1 MNFVSK
7 KFHMRTSFISF
18 IVVYFGCYLVNSQIL
33 LRGPYLQSPTE
44 NSIVIKWRTS
54 TNTNSK
60 VRFGTDG
67 LNLSQNIVLNTNT
80 KEHTV
85 KISNLAPST
94 IYYYSVGN
102 NSTSFT
108 TPSARFRFK
117 TNPIPGS
124 EVPTRVWAIGDF
136 GKGNAEQVAVK
147 NSYMQYDDSSNT
159 DVWIWLGDNVY
170 NDGTDEEYQTK
181 LFELNGFSDVFS
193 WLPFWP
199 SPGNHDYNTVWE
211 ESAFL
216 GIPYSNIPLEDHEG
230 PYFDLVHVP
239 TEAEA
244 GGFPSELE
252 LFYSFDYGDVHFLS
266 LNSEVFDFAQTFEGI
281 DRMKQWIEQDLIQ
294 NTRTFT
300 IAYFHQPPY
309 SKGSHDSDD
318 AFELVMKAMRER
330 VIPLLE
336 SYDIDLVVC
345 GHSHVFERSKLI
357 HGHYG
362 NSFSFDPSTM
372 LKDGS
377 NGNFSQGNAYHK
389 DGYSNTPDGTVYV
402 VCGNSGSKEDAPSLD
417 YPIMQFVDGGLDACG
432 SFVMDIYKN
441 RLDGK
446 YLHMNGTVMDE
457 FTILKSN
464 LTVEIPD
471 VSVCGQ
477 ESVTITPTISG
488 GSDNLHYVWS
498 INNNTSTSVSINDQ
512 QIGNHQL
519 TITDSLTGQVVT
531 QNFNIVQGNNLTIV
545 TQNDTLFAQG
555 IANNYQWYLN
565 GVDISGAN
573 GAFYIPQ
580 VAGSYSVSTFYGS
593 CQSEGI
599 FINPELNIP
608 FIQAK
613 GITLFPNPAHD
624 VLTLEVN
631 ESFIGKTYQIYSS
644 LGEIVKKGTLDSTNN
659 LISLSKLSPG
669 IYSIKIN
676 GLEENL
682 RFVKK

>member
-7 KFHMRTSFISF
+7 KFHMRFSFILF
-18 IVVYFGCYLVNSQIL
+18 IVVYLSCYLVNSQTL

-44 NSIVIKWRTS
+44 NAIVIKWRTS

-60 VRFGTDG
+60 VLFGTDST
-67 LNLSQNIVLNTNT
+67 NLSQSIVLNNST

-85 KISNLAPST
+85 KLLNLAPST
-94 IYYYSVGN
+94 FYYYSVGN

-108 TPSARFRFK
+108 TPSSRYRFK
-117 TNPIPGS
+117 TNPVPGTK
-124 EVPTRVWAIGDF
+124 VPTRVWAIGDF
-136 GKGNAEQVAVK
+136 GKGNADQVAVK
-147 NSYMQYDDSSNT
+147 NSYMQFDDSLNT

-170 NDGTDEEYQTK
+170 DDGKDQEYQTK
-181 LFELNGFSDVFS
+181 LFELNGFSDVFN

-216 GIPYSNIPLEDHEG
+216 GIPYSNIPLEDHQG
-230 PYFDLVHVP
+230 PYYDLVHVP

-266 LNSEVFDFAQTFEGI
+266 LNSEVFDFAQTSQGI

-330 VIPLLE
+330 VVPLLE
-336 SYDIDLVVC
+336 QYDIDLVVC

-362 NSFSFDPSTM
+362 NSQSFDQLTM
-372 LKDGS
+372 LKDSS
-377 NGNFSQGNAYHK
+377 NGNFNQGNAYHK
-389 DGYSNTPDGTVYV
+389 DGLASTPDGTVYV
-402 VCGNSGSKEDAPSLD
+402 VCGNSGSKEDAPSLNH
-417 YPIMQFVDGGLDACG
+417 PIMEFVDGGIEACG

-471 VSVCGQ
+471 ISVCGQ
-477 ESVTITPTISG
+477 EFVTITPTISG

-599 FINPELNIP
+599 FINPELNVP

>member
-1 MNFVSK
+1 
-7 KFHMRTSFISF
+7 MRTSFISF

-54 TNTNSK
+54 SNTNSK
-60 VRFGTDG
+60 VLFGTDST
-67 LNLSQNIVLNTNT
+67 NLSQSIVLNNNT

-85 KISNLAPST
+85 KLLNLAPST
-94 IYYYSVGN
+94 FYYYSVGN

-108 TPSARFRFK
+108 TPSSRYRFK
-117 TNPIPGS
+117 TNPVPGT
-124 EVPTRVWAIGDF
+124 EEPTRVWAIGDF

-170 NDGTDEEYQTK
+170 NDGTDQEYQTK

-244 GGFPSELE
+244 GGFPSDLE

-266 LNSEVFDFAQTFEGI
+266 LNSEVFDFAQTSQGI

-330 VIPLLE
+330 VVPLLE
-336 SYDIDLVVC
+336 QYDIDLVVC

-362 NSFSFDPSTM
+362 NSFSFDPPTM

-477 ESVTITPTISG
+477 ESITITPTISG

-498 INNNTSTSVSINDQ
+498 INNNTSNSVSINDQ

-599 FINPELNIP
+599 FINPELNVP

>member
-1 MNFVSK
+1 
-7 KFHMRTSFISF
+7 MRTKIVSFSI
-18 IVVYFGCYLVNSQIL
+18 IYFACFLVCSQTVT
-33 LRGPYLQSPTE
+33 RGPYLQSPTE
-44 NSIVIKWRTS
+44 STIVIKWRTS
-54 TNTNSK
+54 ANTNSK
-60 VRFGTDG
+60 VRYGTDSI
-67 LNLSQNIVLNTNT
+67 NLSQTVTLNNST

-85 KISNLAPST
+85 KLTNLASST
-94 IYYYSVGN
+94 TYYYAVGN
-102 NSTSFT
+102 NTTNFT
-108 TPSARFRFK
+108 TPSARYRFR

-136 GKGNAEQVAVK
+136 GKGNTEQVAVK

-216 GIPYSNIPLEDHEG
+216 GIPYSNIPFEDHQG
-230 PYFDLVHVP
+230 PYYDMVHVP
-239 TEAEA
+239 TQAEA
-244 GGFPSELE
+244 GGFPSQLE
-252 LFYSFDYGDVHFLS
+252 LFYSFDFGDVHFLS

-281 DRMKQWIEQDLIQ
+281 DRMKQWIEQDLQQ

-330 VIPLLE
+330 VVPLLE
-336 SYDIDLVVC
+336 EYDIDLVIC

-362 NSFSFDPSTM
+362 NSFSFEPSTM

-377 NGNFSQGNAYHK
+377 NGNFEQGNAYRK
-389 DGYSNTPDGTVYV
+389 DGLSSTPDGTVYV

-457 FTILKSN
+457 FTILKAN
-464 LTVEIPD
+464 LTLEIPN
-471 VSVCGQ
+471 VYVCGQ
-477 ESVTITPTISG
+477 EQIAVQPIISG
-488 GSDNLHYVWS
+488 GSDNLYYAWS
-498 INNNTSTSVSINDQ
+498 INNQTSQSIYINNQ
-512 QIGNHQL
+512 QLGSHQL
-519 TITDSLTGQVVT
+519 VVTDSLTGQAVT
-531 QNFNIVQGNNLTIV
+531 QSFTILQGNDLTIS
-545 TQNDTLFAQG
+545 TQNDTLYSQG
-555 IANNYQWYLN
+555 MANNYQWYLN
-565 GVDISGAN
+565 GQPISGAN
-573 GAFYIPQ
+573 GTFFIPQ
-580 VAGSYSVSTFYGS
+580 VAGNYSVSTFYGT
-593 CQSEGI
+593 CLSESIFFNPQLSVPSISTFGI
-599 FINPELNIP
+599 TLYPNPASDELNI
-608 FIQAK
+608 
-613 GITLFPNPAHD
+613 
-624 VLTLEVN
+624 EVN
-631 ESFIGKTYQIYSS
+631 EAFIGKSFQMYSTS
-644 LGEIVKKGTLDSTNN
+644 GELVKKGKLDSKSNR
-659 LISLSKLSPG
+659 ISLT
-669 IYSIKIN
+669 KIPSGTYTIHVN
-676 GLEENL
+676 GSQETL

>member
-54 TNTNSK
+54 SNTNSK
-60 VRFGTDG
+60 VLFGTDST
-67 LNLSQNIVLNTNT
+67 NLSQSIVLNNNT

-85 KISNLAPST
+85 KLLNLAPST
-94 IYYYSVGN
+94 FYYYSVGN

-108 TPSARFRFK
+108 TPSSRYRFK
-117 TNPIPGS
+117 TNPVPGT
-124 EVPTRVWAIGDF
+124 EEPTRVWAIGDF

-170 NDGTDEEYQTK
+170 NDGTDQEYQTK

-244 GGFPSELE
+244 GGFPSDLE

-266 LNSEVFDFAQTFEGI
+266 LNSEVFDFAQTSQGI

-330 VIPLLE
+330 VVPLLE
-336 SYDIDLVVC
+336 QYDIDLVVC

-362 NSFSFDPSTM
+362 NSFSFDPPTM

-477 ESVTITPTISG
+477 ESITITPTISG

-498 INNNTSTSVSINDQ
+498 INNNTSNSVSINDQ

-599 FINPELNIP
+599 FINPELNVP

>member
-1 MNFVSK
+1 
-7 KFHMRTSFISF
+7 MRTSFISF

-60 VRFGTDG
+60 VRFGTDS
-67 LNLSQNIVLNTNT
+67 LNLSQNVVLNTNT

-108 TPSARFRFK
+108 TPSARYRFM
-117 TNPIPGS
+117 TNPVPGT

-170 NDGTDEEYQTK
+170 NDGTDQEYQTK

-477 ESVTITPTISG
+477 ESITITPTISG

-498 INNNTSTSVSINDQ
+498 INNNTSNSVSINDQ

-599 FINPELNIP
+599 FINPELNVP

>member
-54 TNTNSK
+54 SNTNSK
-60 VRFGTDG
+60 VLFGTDST
-67 LNLSQNIVLNTNT
+67 NLSQSIVLNNNT

-85 KISNLAPST
+85 KLLNLAPST
-94 IYYYSVGN
+94 FYYYSVGN

-108 TPSARFRFK
+108 TPSSRYRFK
-117 TNPIPGS
+117 TNPVPGT

-170 NDGTDEEYQTK
+170 NDGTDQEYQTK

-244 GGFPSELE
+244 GGFPSDLE

-266 LNSEVFDFAQTFEGI
+266 LNSEVFDFAQTSQGI

-330 VIPLLE
+330 VVPLLE
-336 SYDIDLVVC
+336 QYDIDLVVC

-362 NSFSFDPSTM
+362 NSFSFDPPTM

-477 ESVTITPTISG
+477 ESITITPTISG

-498 INNNTSTSVSINDQ
+498 INNNTSNSVSINDQ

-580 VAGSYSVSTFYGS
+580 VAGSYSVSTFYGTCS
-593 CQSEGI
+593 SESVYFNPQLNIQTLKVAGI
-599 FINPELNIP
+599 NLYPNPVSDELNI
-608 FIQAK
+608 
-613 GITLFPNPAHD
+613 
-624 VLTLEVN
+624 EVN
-631 ESFIGKTYQIYSS
+631 ETFIGKSFQLFSS
-644 LGEIVKKGTLDSTNN
+644 TGELIKKGKLDSKINR
-659 LISLSKLSPG
+659 ISLTKLPSGPYFIEVSG
-669 IYSIKIN
+669 THET
-676 GLEENL
+676 LP
-682 RFVKK
+682 FVKK

>member
-7 KFHMRTSFISF
+7 KFHMRFSFILF
-18 IVVYFGCYLVNSQIL
+18 IVVYLSCYLVNSQTL

-44 NSIVIKWRTS
+44 NAIVIKWRTS

-60 VRFGTDG
+60 VLFGTDST
-67 LNLSQNIVLNTNT
+67 NLSQSIVLNNST

-85 KISNLAPST
+85 KLLNLAPST
-94 IYYYSVGN
+94 FYYYSVGN

-108 TPSARFRFK
+108 TPSSRYRFK
-117 TNPIPGS
+117 TNPVPGT

-136 GKGNAEQVAVK
+136 GKGNADQVAVK
-147 NSYMQYDDSSNT
+147 NSYMQFDDSLNT

-170 NDGTDEEYQTK
+170 DDGKDQEYQTK
-181 LFELNGFSDVFS
+181 LFELNGFSDVFN

-216 GIPYSNIPLEDHEG
+216 GIPYSNIPLEDHQG
-230 PYFDLVHVP
+230 PYYDLVHVP
-239 TEAEA
+239 TEAES

-266 LNSEVFDFAQTFEGI
+266 LNSEVFDFAQTSQGI
-281 DRMKQWIEQDLIQ
+281 ERMKQWIEQDLIQ

-330 VIPLLE
+330 VVPLLE
-336 SYDIDLVVC
+336 QYDIDLVVC

-362 NSFSFDPSTM
+362 NSQSFDQLTM
-372 LKDGS
+372 LKDSS
-377 NGNFSQGNAYHK
+377 NGNFNQGNAYHK
-389 DGYSNTPDGTVYV
+389 DGLASTPDGTVYV
-402 VCGNSGSKEDAPSLD
+402 VCGNSGSKEDAPSLNH
-417 YPIMQFVDGGLDACG
+417 PIMEFVDGGIEACG

-471 VSVCGQ
+471 ISVCGQ
-477 ESVTITPTISG
+477 EFVTITPTISG

-498 INNNTSTSVSINDQ
+498 INNNTSNSISINDQ
-512 QIGNHQL
+512 QIGIHQL

-545 TQNDTLFAQG
+545 NQNDTLFAQG

-565 GVDISGAN
+565 GVGISGAN

-580 VAGSYSVSTFYGS
+580 VAGIYSVSTFYGS
-593 CQSEGI
+593 CQSDGI
-599 FINPELNIP
+599 FINPVLNVP
-608 FIQAK
+608 FVQAK

-624 VLTLEVN
+624 ALTLEVN

-659 LISLSKLSPG
+659 LISLSKLSSG
-669 IYSIKIN
+669 NYSIKII

>member
-1 MNFVSK
+1 
-7 KFHMRTSFISF
+7 MRTSFISF

-477 ESVTITPTISG
+477 ESITITPTISG

>member
-1 MNFVSK
+1 
-7 KFHMRTSFISF
+7 MRTKIVSFSI
-18 IVVYFGCYLVNSQIL
+18 IYFACFLVCSQTVT
-33 LRGPYLQSPTE
+33 RGPYLQSPTE
-44 NSIVIKWRTS
+44 STIVIKWRTS
-54 TNTNSK
+54 ANTNSK
-60 VRFGTDG
+60 VRYGTDSI
-67 LNLSQNIVLNTNT
+67 NLSQTVTLNNST

-85 KISNLAPST
+85 KLTNLASST
-94 IYYYSVGN
+94 TYYYAVGN
-102 NSTSFT
+102 NTTNFT
-108 TPSARFRFK
+108 TPSARYRFR
-117 TNPIPGS
+117 TNPIPGT

-170 NDGTDEEYQTK
+170 NDGTDQEYQTK

-417 YPIMQFVDGGLDACG
+417 YPIMHFVDGGLDACG

-446 YLHMNGTVMDE
+446 YLHMNGSVLDE

-464 LTVEIPD
+464 LTLEIPN
-471 VSVCGQ
+471 VYVCGQ
-477 ESVTITPTISG
+477 EQIAVQPVISG
-488 GSDNLHYVWS
+488 GSDNLYYAWS
-498 INNNTSTSVSINDQ
+498 INNQTSQSIYINNQ
-512 QIGNHQL
+512 QLGSHQL
-519 TITDSLTGQVVT
+519 VVTDSLTGQAVT
-531 QNFNIVQGNNLTIV
+531 QSFTILQGNDLTIS
-545 TQNDTLFAQG
+545 TQNDTLYSQG
-555 IANNYQWYLN
+555 MANNYQWYLN
-565 GVDISGAN
+565 GQPISGAN
-573 GAFYIPQ
+573 GTFFIPQ
-580 VAGSYSVSTFYGS
+580 VAGNYSVSTFYGT
-593 CQSEGI
+593 CLSESVYFNPQLSVPSISTFGI
-599 FINPELNIP
+599 TLYPNPASDELNI
-608 FIQAK
+608 
-613 GITLFPNPAHD
+613 
-624 VLTLEVN
+624 EVN
-631 ESFIGKTYQIYSS
+631 EAFIGKSFQIYSTS
-644 LGEIVKKGTLDSTNN
+644 GELVKKGKLDSKSNR
-659 LISLSKLSPG
+659 ISLTKLPTGTYTFQIIGSQ
-669 IYSIKIN
+669 
-676 GLEENL
+676 ETL

>member
-54 TNTNSK
+54 SNTNSK
-60 VRFGTDG
+60 VLFGTDST
-67 LNLSQNIVLNTNT
+67 NLSQSIVLNNNT

-85 KISNLAPST
+85 KLLNLAPST
-94 IYYYSVGN
+94 FYYYSVGN

-108 TPSARFRFK
+108 TPSSRYRFK
-117 TNPIPGS
+117 TNPVPGT

-170 NDGTDEEYQTK
+170 NDGTDQEYQTK

-244 GGFPSELE
+244 GGFPSDLE

-266 LNSEVFDFAQTFEGI
+266 LNSEVFDFAQTSQGI

-330 VIPLLE
+330 VVPLLE
-336 SYDIDLVVC
+336 QYDIDLVVC

-362 NSFSFDPSTM
+362 NSFSFDPPTM

-477 ESVTITPTISG
+477 ESITITPTISG

-498 INNNTSTSVSINDQ
+498 INNNTSNSVSINDQ

-580 VAGSYSVSTFYGS
+580 VAGSYSVSTFYGTCS
-593 CQSEGI
+593 SESVYFNPQLNIQTLKVAGI
-599 FINPELNIP
+599 NLYPNPVSDELNI
-608 FIQAK
+608 
-613 GITLFPNPAHD
+613 
-624 VLTLEVN
+624 EVN
-631 ESFIGKTYQIYSS
+631 ETFIGKSFQLFSS
-644 LGEIVKKGTLDSTNN
+644 TGELIKKGKLDSKINRISLTKLPSGPYFIEVSGTHETLPIVKK
-659 LISLSKLSPG
+659 
-669 IYSIKIN
+669 
-676 GLEENL
+676 
-682 RFVKK
+682 

>member
-1 MNFVSK
+1 
-7 KFHMRTSFISF
+7 MRTSFISF

-60 VRFGTDG
+60 VRFGTDS

-94 IYYYSVGN
+94 FYYYSVGN

-108 TPSARFRFK
+108 TPSARYRFM
-117 TNPIPGS
+117 TNPVPGT

-170 NDGTDEEYQTK
+170 NDGTDQEYQTK

-300 IAYFHQPPY
+300 MAYFHQPPY

-330 VIPLLE
+330 VVPLLE
-336 SYDIDLVVC
+336 QYDIDLVVC

-362 NSFSFDPSTM
+362 NSFSFDPPTM

-477 ESVTITPTISG
+477 ESITITPTISG

-498 INNNTSTSVSINDQ
+498 INNNTSNSVSINDQ

-599 FINPELNIP
+599 FINPELNVP

-644 LGEIVKKGTLDSTNN
+644 LGKIVKKGTLDSTNN

>member
-1 MNFVSK
+1 
-7 KFHMRTSFISF
+7 MRTSFISF

-60 VRFGTDG
+60 VRFGTDS
-67 LNLSQNIVLNTNT
+67 LNLSQNVVLNTNT

-108 TPSARFRFK
+108 TPSARYRFM
-117 TNPIPGS
+117 TNPVPGT

-170 NDGTDEEYQTK
+170 NDGTDQEYQTK

-362 NSFSFDPSTM
+362 NSFSFDPPTM
-372 LKDGS
+372 LKDDS

-599 FINPELNIP
+599 FINPELNVP

>member
-1 MNFVSK
+1 
-7 KFHMRTSFISF
+7 
-18 IVVYFGCYLVNSQIL
+18 
-33 LRGPYLQSPTE
+33 
-44 NSIVIKWRTS
+44 
-54 TNTNSK
+54 
-60 VRFGTDG
+60 
-67 LNLSQNIVLNTNT
+67 
-80 KEHTV
+80 
-85 KISNLAPST
+85 
-94 IYYYSVGN
+94 
-102 NSTSFT
+102 
-108 TPSARFRFK
+108 
-117 TNPIPGS
+117 
-124 EVPTRVWAIGDF
+124 
-136 GKGNAEQVAVK
+136 
-147 NSYMQYDDSSNT
+147 
-159 DVWIWLGDNVY
+159 
-170 NDGTDEEYQTK
+170 
-181 LFELNGFSDVFS
+181 
-193 WLPFWP
+193 
-199 SPGNHDYNTVWE
+199 
-211 ESAFL
+211 
-216 GIPYSNIPLEDHEG
+216 
-230 PYFDLVHVP
+230 
-239 TEAEA
+239 
-244 GGFPSELE
+244 
-252 LFYSFDYGDVHFLS
+252 VHFLS
-266 LNSEVFDFAQTFEGI
+266 LNSEVFDFAQTSQGI

-330 VIPLLE
+330 VVPLLE
-336 SYDIDLVVC
+336 QYDIDLVVC
-345 GHSHVFERSKLI
+345 GHSHVFERSKLV

-362 NSFSFDPSTM
+362 NSQSFDPSTM
-372 LKDGS
+372 LKDSS
-377 NGNFSQGNAYHK
+377 NGNFNQGNAYHK
-389 DGYSNTPDGTVYV
+389 DGLANTPDGTVYV
-402 VCGNSGSKEDAPSLD
+402 VCGNSGSKEDAPSLNH
-417 YPIMQFVDGGLDACG
+417 PVMEFVDGGIEACG

-477 ESVTITPTISG
+477 ESITITPTISG

-498 INNNTSTSVSINDQ
+498 INNNTSTSVSINDL

-599 FINPELNIP
+599 FINPELNVP
-608 FIQAK
+608 FVQAK

-624 VLTLEVN
+624 ALTLEVN

-644 LGEIVKKGTLDSTNN
+644 LGEVVKKGKLDSIKNQ
-659 LISLSKLSPG
+659 ISLTKLPTG
-669 IYSIKIN
+669 IYSLQVL
-676 GLEENL
+676 GQQESL

>member
-1 MNFVSK
+1 
-7 KFHMRTSFISF
+7 
-18 IVVYFGCYLVNSQIL
+18 
-33 LRGPYLQSPTE
+33 
-44 NSIVIKWRTS
+44 
-54 TNTNSK
+54 
-60 VRFGTDG
+60 
-67 LNLSQNIVLNTNT
+67 
-80 KEHTV
+80 
-85 KISNLAPST
+85 
-94 IYYYSVGN
+94 
-102 NSTSFT
+102 
-108 TPSARFRFK
+108 
-117 TNPIPGS
+117 
-124 EVPTRVWAIGDF
+124 
-136 GKGNAEQVAVK
+136 
-147 NSYMQYDDSSNT
+147 
-159 DVWIWLGDNVY
+159 
-170 NDGTDEEYQTK
+170 
-181 LFELNGFSDVFS
+181 
-193 WLPFWP
+193 
-199 SPGNHDYNTVWE
+199 
-211 ESAFL
+211 
-216 GIPYSNIPLEDHEG
+216 
-230 PYFDLVHVP
+230 
-239 TEAEA
+239 
-244 GGFPSELE
+244 
-252 LFYSFDYGDVHFLS
+252 
-266 LNSEVFDFAQTFEGI
+266 
-281 DRMKQWIEQDLIQ
+281 
-294 NTRTFT
+294 
-300 IAYFHQPPY
+300 
-309 SKGSHDSDD
+309 
-318 AFELVMKAMRER
+318 
-330 VIPLLE
+330 
-336 SYDIDLVVC
+336 
-345 GHSHVFERSKLI
+345 
-357 HGHYG
+357 
-362 NSFSFDPSTM
+362 
-372 LKDGS
+372 
-377 NGNFSQGNAYHK
+377 
-389 DGYSNTPDGTVYV
+389 
-402 VCGNSGSKEDAPSLD
+402 
-417 YPIMQFVDGGLDACG
+417 MQFVDGGLDACG

-477 ESVTITPTISG
+477 ESVPITPTISG

>member
-1 MNFVSK
+1 MHLRS
-7 KFHMRTSFISF
+7 ISF
-18 IVVYFGCYLVNSQIL
+18 VIICLISFLSNSQTL
-33 LRGPYLQSPTE
+33 TRGPYLQSPTE
-44 NSIVIKWRTS
+44 NTIVIKWRTS
-54 TNTNSK
+54 ANTNSK
-60 VRFGTDG
+60 VFFGSDST
-67 LNLSQNIVLNTNT
+67 NLSQSIVLNNST

-85 KISNLAPST
+85 KLSNLTPST
-94 IYYYSVGN
+94 FYYYSVGN

-108 TPSARFRFK
+108 APSARYRFK

-124 EVPTRVWAIGDF
+124 QVPTRVWAIGDF

-147 NSYMQYDDSSNT
+147 NSYMQYDDSLNT

-170 NDGTDEEYQTK
+170 NDGTDQEYQTK
-181 LFELNGFSDVFS
+181 LFELNGFSDVFN

-199 SPGNHDYNTVWE
+199 SPGNHDYNTIWE

-216 GIPYSNIPLEDHEG
+216 GIPYSNIPLEDHQG
-230 PYFDLVHVP
+230 PYFDMVHVP

-244 GGFPSELE
+244 GGFHSQLE

-266 LNSEVFDFAQTFEGI
+266 LNSEVFDFAQTSQGI

-300 IAYFHQPPY
+300 VAYFHQPPY

-318 AFELVMKAMRER
+318 AIELVMKAMRER
-330 VIPLLE
+330 VVPLLE
-336 SYDIDLVVC
+336 SYDIDLVIC
-345 GHSHVFERSKLI
+345 GHSHVFERSKLV

-362 NSFSFDPSTM
+362 NSQSFDPSTM

-377 NGNFSQGNAYHK
+377 NGNFNQGNAYHK
-389 DGYSNTPDGTVYV
+389 DGLPNTPDGTVYV
-402 VCGNSGSKEDAPSLD
+402 VCGNSGSKEDAPSLNH
-417 YPIMQFVDGGLDACG
+417 PIMEFVDGGIEACG

-498 INNNTSTSVSINDQ
+498 INNNTSNSLSINDQ

-531 QNFNIVQGNNLTIV
+531 QNFTIILANGFSVQY
-545 TQNDTLFAQG
+545 QNDTLFAQG
-555 IANNYQWYLN
+555 LVNNFQWYLN
-565 GVDISGAN
+565 GELLNNAN
-573 GAFYIPQ
+573 ESYFVPQ
-580 VAGSYSVSTFYGS
+580 QAGNYSVSSFYGS
-593 CQSEGI
+593 CMSESIYVNPQLAIPVNKASGI
-599 FINPELNIP
+599 VLY
-608 FIQAK
+608 
-613 GITLFPNPAHD
+613 PNPASD
-624 VLTLEVN
+624 ELTIEVI

-644 LGEIVKKGTLDSTNN
+644 SGEVVKKGKLDSIKNQ
-659 LISLSKLSPG
+659 ISLTKLPTG
-669 IYSIKIN
+669 IYSLQVLGQK
-676 GLEENL
+676 ENL

>member
-1 MNFVSK
+1 MLIMHSRSILFVIICL
-7 KFHMRTSFISF
+7 ISF
-18 IVVYFGCYLVNSQIL
+18 LSNSQTL
-33 LRGPYLQSPTE
+33 TRGPYLQSPTE
-44 NSIVIKWRTS
+44 NTIVIKWRTNA
-54 TNTNSK
+54 NTNSK
-60 VRFGTDG
+60 VLFGTDSA
-67 LNLSQNIVLNTNT
+67 NLSQSIVLNTST

-85 KISNLAPST
+85 KLLNLAPST
-94 IYYYSVGN
+94 FYYYSVGN

-108 TPSARFRFK
+108 TPSSRYRFK
-117 TNPIPGS
+117 TNPVPGT

-147 NSYMQYDDSSNT
+147 NSYMQYDDSLNT

-170 NDGTDEEYQTK
+170 DDGTDEEYQTK
-181 LFELNGFSDVFS
+181 LFELNGFSDVFN

-216 GIPYSNIPLEDHEG
+216 GIPYSNIALEDHQG
-230 PYFDLVHVP
+230 PYYDLVHVP

-244 GGFPSELE
+244 GGFPSDLE

-266 LNSEVFDFAQTFEGI
+266 LNSEVFDFAQTSQGI
-281 DRMKQWIEQDLIQ
+281 DRMKLWIEQDLIQ

-330 VIPLLE
+330 VVPLLE
-336 SYDIDLVVC
+336 QYDIDLVVC
-345 GHSHVFERSKLI
+345 GHSHVFERSKLV

-362 NSFSFDPSTM
+362 NSQSFNPSTM
-372 LKDGS
+372 LKDSS
-377 NGNFSQGNAYHK
+377 NGNFNQGNAYHK
-389 DGYSNTPDGTVYV
+389 DGLANTPDGTVYV
-402 VCGNSGSKEDAPSLD
+402 VCGNSGSKEDAPSLNH
-417 YPIMQFVDGGLDACG
+417 PVMEFVDGGIEACG

-477 ESVTITPTISG
+477 ESITITPTISG

-498 INNNTSTSVSINDQ
+498 INNNTSTSVSINDL

-599 FINPELNIP
+599 FINPELNVP
-608 FIQAK
+608 FVQAK

-624 VLTLEVN
+624 ALTLEVN

-644 LGEIVKKGTLDSTNN
+644 LGEIVKKGTLDSMNN
-659 LISLSKLSPG
+659 LISLTKLSSG

>member
-1 MNFVSK
+1 
-7 KFHMRTSFISF
+7 MRTSFISF

-60 VRFGTDG
+60 VRFGTDS
-67 LNLSQNIVLNTNT
+67 LNLSQNVVLNTNT

-108 TPSARFRFK
+108 TPSARYRFM
-117 TNPIPGS
+117 TNPVPGT

-170 NDGTDEEYQTK
+170 NDGTDQEYQTK

-477 ESVTITPTISG
+477 EFVTITPTISG

-599 FINPELNIP
+599 FINPELNVP

>member
-336 SYDIDLVVC
+336 EYDIDLVIC

-362 NSFSFDPSTM
+362 NSFSFEPSTM

-377 NGNFSQGNAYHK
+377 NGNFEQGNAYRK
-389 DGYSNTPDGTVYV
+389 DGLSSTPDGTVYV

-599 FINPELNIP
+599 FINPELNVP

>member
-60 VRFGTDG
+60 VRFGTDS
-67 LNLSQNIVLNTNT
+67 LNLSQNVVLNTNT

-108 TPSARFRFK
+108 TPSARYRFM
-117 TNPIPGS
+117 TNPVPGT

-170 NDGTDEEYQTK
+170 NDGTDQEYQTK

-362 NSFSFDPSTM
+362 NSFSFDPPTM
-372 LKDGS
+372 LKDDS

-599 FINPELNIP
+599 FINPELNVP

>member
-1 MNFVSK
+1 MYFV
-7 KFHMRTSFISF
+7 RTKIVSFSI
-18 IVVYFGCYLVNSQIL
+18 IYFACFLICSQTL
-33 LRGPYLQSPTE
+33 TRGPYLQSPTE
-44 NSIVIKWRTS
+44 NTIIIKWRTS

-60 VRFGTDG
+60 VHYGTDSV
-67 LNLSQNIVLNTNT
+67 NLSQTVTLNNST

-85 KISNLAPST
+85 KLSNLSPST
-94 IYYYSVGN
+94 TYYYSVGN
-102 NSTSFT
+102 NATSFIS
-108 TPSARFRFK
+108 PSARFRFK

-136 GKGNAEQVAVK
+136 GKGNTEQVAVK
-147 NSYMQYDDSSNT
+147 NSYMQFDDSSNT

-170 NDGTDEEYQTK
+170 NDGTDQEYQTK

-199 SPGNHDYNTVWE
+199 SPGNHDYNTIWE

-216 GIPYSNIPLEDHEG
+216 GIPYSNIPLEDHQG
-230 PYFDLVHVP
+230 PYFDMVHVP

-244 GGFPSELE
+244 GGYPSELE

-281 DRMKQWIEQDLIQ
+281 DRMKQWIEQDLMQ

-330 VIPLLE
+330 VVPLLE
-336 SYDIDLVVC
+336 SYDIDLVIC
-345 GHSHVFERSKLI
+345 GHSHVFERSNLI

-362 NSFSFDPSTM
+362 NSFSFEPSTM

-377 NGNFSQGNAYHK
+377 NGNFAQGNAYHK
-389 DGYSNTPDGTVYV
+389 DGLANTPDGTVYV
-402 VCGNSGSKEDAPSLD
+402 VCGNSGSKEDAPSLN

-446 YLHMNGTVMDE
+446 YLHMNGSVLDE

-464 LTVEIPD
+464 MTVNLPN
-471 VSVCGQ
+471 VYVCGQ
-477 ESVTITPTISG
+477 EQIAIQPVISG
-488 GSDNLHYVWS
+488 GSDNLHYAWS
-498 INNNTSTSVSINDQ
+498 INNQTSPSISINNQ
-512 QIGNHQL
+512 QIGSHQL
-519 TITDSLTGQVVT
+519 VVTDSLTGQVVT
-531 QNFNIVQGNNLTIV
+531 QTFSVLQGNDLTI
-545 TQNDTLFAQG
+545 TAQNDTLYAQG
-555 IANNYQWYLN
+555 MANNYQWYLN
-565 GVDISGAN
+565 GAPISGAN
-573 GAFYIPQ
+573 SAFFIPQ
-580 VAGSYSVSTFYGS
+580 VAGNYSVSTFYGT
-593 CQSEGI
+593 CLSESVYFNPQLSVPSISRYGI
-599 FINPELNIP
+599 TLYPNPASDELNI
-608 FIQAK
+608 
-613 GITLFPNPAHD
+613 
-624 VLTLEVN
+624 EVN
-631 ESFIGKTYQIYSS
+631 EVLLGKSFQMYSS
-644 LGEIVKKGTLDSTNN
+644 TGELVKKGKLDSKTNR
-659 LISLSKLSPG
+659 ISIAKLPSG
-669 IYSIKIN
+669 TYTFQII
-676 GLEENL
+676 GAQETL

>member
-1 MNFVSK
+1 
-7 KFHMRTSFISF
+7 MRTSFISF

>member
-60 VRFGTDG
+60 VRFGTDS
-67 LNLSQNIVLNTNT
+67 LNLSQNVVLNTNT

-108 TPSARFRFK
+108 TPSARYRFM
-117 TNPIPGS
+117 TNPVPGT

-170 NDGTDEEYQTK
+170 NDGTDQEYQTK

-477 ESVTITPTISG
+477 ESITITPTISG

-498 INNNTSTSVSINDQ
+498 INNNTSNSVSINDQ

-599 FINPELNIP
+599 FINPELNVP

>member
-1 MNFVSK
+1 MTFVSK
-7 KFHMRTSFISF
+7 KFHMRFSFILF
-18 IVVYFGCYLVNSQIL
+18 IVLYLSCYLVNSQTL

-44 NSIVIKWRTS
+44 NAIVIKWRTS

-60 VRFGTDG
+60 VLFGTDST
-67 LNLSQNIVLNTNT
+67 NLSQSIVLNNNT

-85 KISNLAPST
+85 KLLNLAPST
-94 IYYYSVGN
+94 FYYYSVGN

-108 TPSARFRFK
+108 TPSSHYRFK
-117 TNPIPGS
+117 TNPVPGT

-136 GKGNAEQVAVK
+136 GKGNADQVAVK
-147 NSYMQYDDSSNT
+147 NSYMQFDDSLNT

-170 NDGTDEEYQTK
+170 DDGKDQEYQTK
-181 LFELNGFSDVFS
+181 LFELNGFSDVFN

-216 GIPYSNIPLEDHEG
+216 GIPYSNIPLEDHQG
-230 PYFDLVHVP
+230 PYYDLVHVP

-266 LNSEVFDFAQTFEGI
+266 LNSEVFDFAQTSQGI

-330 VIPLLE
+330 VVPLLE
-336 SYDIDLVVC
+336 QYDIDLVVC
-345 GHSHVFERSKLI
+345 GHSHVFERSNLI

-362 NSFSFDPSTM
+362 NSQSFDQLTM
-372 LKDGS
+372 LKDSS
-377 NGNFSQGNAYHK
+377 NGNFNQGNAYHK
-389 DGYSNTPDGTVYV
+389 DGLASTPDGTVYV
-402 VCGNSGSKEDAPSLD
+402 VCGNSGSKEDAPSLNH
-417 YPIMQFVDGGLDACG
+417 PIMEFVDGGIEACG

-471 VSVCGQ
+471 ISVCGQ
-477 ESVTITPTISG
+477 EFVTITPTISG

-498 INNNTSTSVSINDQ
+498 INNNTSNSISINDQ
-512 QIGNHQL
+512 QIGIHQL

-565 GVDISGAN
+565 GVGISGAN

-580 VAGSYSVSTFYGS
+580 VAGIYSVSTFYGS
-593 CQSEGI
+593 CQSDGI
-599 FINPELNIP
+599 FINPVLNVP
-608 FIQAK
+608 FVQAK

-624 VLTLEVN
+624 ALTLEVN

-659 LISLSKLSPG
+659 LISLSKLSSG
-669 IYSIKIN
+669 NYSIKII

>member
-1 MNFVSK
+1 MYFVRFK
-7 KFHMRTSFISF
+7 IVSFSI
-18 IVVYFGCYLVNSQIL
+18 IYFACFLICSQTL
-33 LRGPYLQSPTE
+33 TRGPYLQSPTE
-44 NSIVIKWRTS
+44 STIVIKWRTS
-54 TNTNSK
+54 ANTNSK
-60 VRFGTDG
+60 VRFGTDS
-67 LNLSQNIVLNTNT
+67 LNLSQTLTLSNST

-85 KISNLAPST
+85 KLSNLSPST
-94 IYYYSVGN
+94 TYYYSVGN
-102 NSTSFT
+102 NATSFT
-108 TPSARFRFK
+108 SPSARFRFK

-170 NDGTDEEYQTK
+170 NDGTDQEYQTK
-181 LFELNGFSDVFS
+181 LFELNGFSDVFN

-216 GIPYSNIPLEDHEG
+216 GIPYSNIPLEDHQG
-230 PYFDLVHVP
+230 PYYDLVHVP

-244 GGFPSELE
+244 GGFPSDLE

-266 LNSEVFDFAQTFEGI
+266 LNSEVFDFAQTSQGI
-281 DRMKQWIEQDLIQ
+281 DRMKQWIEQDLQQ

-512 QIGNHQL
+512 QIGNHQI

-599 FINPELNIP
+599 FINPELNVP